1 MTRRPIA
8 RRLFVWGLVL
18 ALLGFVSLNFF
29 GLKLGEEV
37 ERPSVRELL
46 TDDPRPEQPRPLVEG
61 LVDSRTLEAPQPDGK
76 AVVFEVNASSAVVAL
91 DVRDIHSDEEEL
103 CRLYPDFV
111 SAARA
116 AADVG
121 ESVLP
126 SLNVLDAKAKQI
138 DDGVMAALEL
148 HLVFGGGAGGDVV
161 ALLRGLRAAAGSDA
175 AAWTTAALVLAGFEE
190 ATPEA
195 QSLVDEFDADALRA
209 RPIGFHTW
217 SPELERTY
225 RTLRFVQEPLASDD
239 PVRVAL
245 ERALAADEALEALYG
260 RVLEVQRLFTNHAG
274 LPTLGSGAALAALLP
289 PSAVREIEL
298 LRRLY
303 PNGAPDGADTMADLV
318 LAIRDGRLDLTPS
331 TGGGWYEQRM
341 HALEVFLLPERADE
355 HEALMLS
362 RRYKQR
368 LVEAYQARVTNVL
381 ETHAGMVMLM
391 ASLPPRGMAP
401 RLRVEPC
408 ATYARRIAASFTFV
422 QRVLAE
428 HAPAVLAAPGRSA
441 SGARLTTLADELAAA
456 QRLFLGIHL
465 VVCDDLGLAPRI
477 AASELDPAEHASARA
492 EAAAWLA
499 DWTSDPDL
507 AVDTRIAF
515 PSGPTRNG
523 RVRTWCTTGVRA
535 VRLSARYVHPP
546 HVREAAASGA
556 TPQPWQP
563 AEVWNTQSTE
573 WIVLAEQFE
582 ELSFD
587 EPPTRDEFRRFL
599 ESR

>member
-29 GLKLGEEV
+29 GVRLGEEV

-46 TDDPRPEQPRPLVEG
+46 TDDPRPEQPRPLVEW
-61 LVDSRTLEAPQPDGK
+61 LVDSRTVEAPQPDGTK
-76 AVVFEVNASSAVVAL
+76 AVFEVNTSSAVVAL
-91 DVRDIHSDEEEL
+91 DVRDIRSDEEEL
-103 CRLYPDFV
+103 VRLYPDFV
-111 SAARA
+111 TAARA
-116 AADVG
+116 AADAG

-148 HLVFGGGAGGDVV
+148 HLVFGGGAGGDIVE
-161 ALLRGLRAAAGSDA
+161 LLRRLRAAAGSDA
-175 AAWTTAALVLAGFEE
+175 AAWTTAALVVAGFEDG
-190 ATPEA
+190 TPEA
-195 QSLVDEFDADALRA
+195 QRLVDAFDADALRA

-225 RTLRFVQEPLASDD
+225 RTLRFVQASLAKVD

-245 ERALAADEALEALYG
+245 EHALAADAELRALYG
-260 RVLEVQRLFTNHAG
+260 RVLEVQRLATNHAG
-274 LPTLGSGAALAALLP
+274 LPTLGSGAAFAALLP
-289 PSAVREIEL
+289 PSAVRELEL
-298 LRRLY
+298 LRRLH
-303 PNGAPDGADTMADLV
+303 PNGVPEGADTMADLV

-331 TGGGWYEQRM
+331 ADGGWYEKRM

-355 HEALMLS
+355 HEALVLS

-368 LVEAYQARVTNVL
+368 LIEAYQARVTNVL
-381 ETHAGMVMLM
+381 ETHAAMLM
-391 ASLPPRGMAP
+391 LEASLPPRGMSP

-408 ATYARRIAASFTFV
+408 ATYARRIAASFAFV

-428 HAPAVLAAPGRSA
+428 HAPAVLAAPGQSA
-441 SGARLTTLADELAAA
+441 NGPRPTTLASELAAA

-465 VVCDDLGLAPRI
+465 VVCDDLGLVPRI
-477 AASELDPAEHASARA
+477 ADGELAPHEHVAARA

-499 DWTSDPDL
+499 DWTSDTDL

-515 PSGPTRNG
+515 PVALNRNG

-546 HVREAAASGA
+546 HVREAVTGAAPEA
-556 TPQPWQP
+556 WQP
-563 AEVWNTQSTE
+563 VELRNTQSAE
-573 WIVLAEQFE
+573 WILLAEQFE
-582 ELSFD
+582 ELTFD

-599 ESR
+599 ERR